1 MHDEGRFFEWGRN
14 VTRGIPEN
22 HDITLPVLFIK
33 TIRES
38 LFLAILD
45 GFFPLIQFI
54 PSPVF
59 RDNDDVCYASFND
72 FFDDWFEVGNII

>member
-1 MHDEGRFFEWGRN
+1 M
-14 VTRGIPEN
+14 TRGIPEN

-59 RDNDDVCYASFND
+59 RDNDDV
-72 FFDDWFEVGNII
+72 

>member
-1 MHDEGRFFEWGRN
+1 MTW
-14 VTRGIPEN
+14 GIPEN
-22 HDITLPVLFIK
+22 HNITFPVFFIK
-33 TIRES
+33 AIRES

-45 GFFPLIQFI
+45 GFFTLIQFI

-59 RDNDDVCYASFND
+59 GDNYDVRYVSFDD